1 MLPNSFVK
9 PKFTHDFHIFTVSDR
24 EIGVFMN
31 MQVLIKDTL
40 AKGRGVVKMM
50 MMMMMIIIIVI
61 KQHD

>member
-1 MLPNSFVK
+1 
-9 PKFTHDFHIFTVSDR
+9 
-24 EIGVFMN
+24 MN

-50 MMMMMIIIIVI
+50 MMIMIIIIIVI

>member
-1 MLPNSFVK
+1 
-9 PKFTHDFHIFTVSDR
+9 
-24 EIGVFMN
+24 MN

-50 MMMMMIIIIVI
+50 MMMMMIIIIIVI

>member
-1 MLPNSFVK
+1 
-9 PKFTHDFHIFTVSDR
+9 
-24 EIGVFMN
+24 MN

>member
-1 MLPNSFVK
+1 
-9 PKFTHDFHIFTVSDR
+9 
-24 EIGVFMN
+24 MN

-50 MMMMMIIIIVI
+50 MMMIIIIIVI

>member
-1 MLPNSFVK
+1 
-9 PKFTHDFHIFTVSDR
+9 
-24 EIGVFMN
+24 MN

-50 MMMMMIIIIVI
+50 MMMMIIIIIVI

>member
-1 MLPNSFVK
+1 
-9 PKFTHDFHIFTVSDR
+9 
-24 EIGVFMN
+24 MN

-50 MMMMMIIIIVI
+50 MMMMIIIIVI